1 MYNLKMDN
9 TTSSQYYEE
18 NILGVDQQL
27 STLGLQLLKDIAT
40 KALDLKFEAE
50 QELEGLDAQEP
61 LRVLA
66 IVKKKL
72 NDLKGYIRH
81 VSDDGVAIRVS

>member
-1 MYNLKMDN
+1 M
-9 TTSSQYYEE
+9 
-18 NILGVDQQL
+18 DQQL

-50 QELEGLDAQEP
+50 QEIEGLDAQEP

-66 IVKKKL
+66 IVRRKL
-72 NDLKGYIRH
+72 KDLKGYIRH
-81 VSDDGVAIRVS
+81 VSDDGVGIRVS